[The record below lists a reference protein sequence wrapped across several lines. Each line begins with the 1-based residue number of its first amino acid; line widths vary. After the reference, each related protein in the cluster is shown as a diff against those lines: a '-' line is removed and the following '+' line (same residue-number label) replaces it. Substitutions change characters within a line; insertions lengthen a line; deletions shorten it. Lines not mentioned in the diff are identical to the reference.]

1 MVQGGIEEM
10 TTTGRP
16 RKAPATKTAAAAK
29 KTSATTK
36 KATAKKA
43 APAKKATAAKKAPAK
58 KPAVTI
64 DLTEIEIETD
74 MVLDASELAGESIA
88 APPPAPAP
96 AKKASKWNPLAAFN
110 ALQESVGDASLLPLY
125 ILLGLSAVERFD
137 AIAFGVLSPEL
148 QHTFHL
154 NDAKLAS
161 ISGLTAAVP
170 ILFSVPLGALADRVN
185 RVKLSMVAALI
196 WGITAVL
203 TGVAPV
209 LSIFIIARLFGGV
222 GLLINEPVHPS
233 LLSDYY
239 PPQSLTRVNSWHR
252 QAGTIGLIGG
262 PLAGVLGA
270 AIGWR
275 ATFVV
280 LAIPTFVLA
289 LMMLK
294 LKEPARGATTGM
306 FTSEE
311 KPPSIRAAFKRIR
324 QIRSL
329 RRTWV
334 SAVFFGSGTLPFAT
348 FLNLYLKHVFDLS
361 PFARGMATAVFGGA
375 GAIGLMLSTKVV
387 NKYMMTKGLKAL
399 PLVSGG
405 MVFTLGFGILLM
417 AGAPNFPIFMA
428 FSIIG
433 GIGAT
438 GFLPPYLTLV
448 AFGTPANLRSQTFS
462 WSLLF
467 YALGALVFSPVVGN
481 IADQHGERVAFLVL
495 SVLVMIG
502 GLIAMTTQKFVEE
515 DVAKAQQA

>member
-1 MVQGGIEEM
+1 M

-16 RKAPATKTAAAAK
+16 RKGAAAKTAAPTKKAAAATK
-29 KTSATTK
+29 KT
-36 KATAKKA
+36 ATAKKA
-43 APAKKATAAKKAPAK
+43 AAPKKAPAK
-58 KPAVTI
+58 KAVAKKPVVTI
-64 DLTEIEIETD
+64 DLTEVEEMTEIAID
-74 MVLDASELAGESIA
+74 GAELGGESVA
-88 APPPAPAP
+88 APPPPA
-96 AKKASKWNPLAAFN
+96 AKGKRGPFAALN
-110 ALQESVGDASLLPLY
+110 ALQESVGEVSLMPLY
-125 ILLGLSAVERFD
+125 LLLGLSAVERFD

-148 QHTFHL
+148 QKTFHL

-185 RVKLSMVAALI
+185 RVRLSMFAALI
-196 WGITAVL
+196 WGGTAVI
-203 TGVAPV
+203 TGLAPV
-209 LSIFIIARLFGGV
+209 LAIFILARLLGGV

-262 PLAGVLGA
+262 PLAGVLGS

-275 ATFVV
+275 ATFVI
-280 LAIPTFVLA
+280 LAIPTFILA
-289 LMMLK
+289 SMLTR
-294 LKEPARGATTGM
+294 LTEPKRGATTG
-306 FTSEE
+306 FFATDE
-311 KPPSIRAAFKRIR
+311 KAPSIREAFKRIR
-324 QIRSL
+324 AIKSL

-375 GAIGLMLSTKVV
+375 GAIGLAMSTKVV
-387 NKYMMTKGLKAL
+387 NKFMATKGLRAL

-405 MVFTLGFGILLM
+405 MVFTLGVGILLM
-417 AGAPNFPIFMA
+417 AGAPNFPIFIV

-448 AFGTPANLRSQTFS
+448 AFGTPAALRSQTFS

-467 YALGALVFSPVVGN
+467 YALGALVFSPIVGS
-481 IADQHGERVAFLVL
+481 IADQHGERVAFVLL

-502 GLIAMTTQKFVEE
+502 GLIAMTVQKTVEA
-515 DVAKAQQA
+515 DVANAQQA